1 MKNADAKDF
10 AELETIFAK
19 NAGTVKVDKML
30 NFGSLKMQ
38 VYVNNKLFEFSSLP
52 L

>member
-1 MKNADAKDF
+1 MKNTDAKDF
-10 AELETIFAK
+10 AGLKTIFAK

-38 VYVNNKLFEFSSLP
+38 VYVNNKTF
-52 L
+52 